1 METIISSTRDSE
13 SGFCSLTGI
22 YYSKWESP
30 NIPTTPSLSLPSFL
44 LSQLSPRHLKKP
56 AYIDSVSGKSL
67 TYQELRSL
75 SIGIASTLRSS
86 FGIKKGDIVL
96 VVSSN
101 SIHFPL
107 LILSIMS
114 MGAIFTTANPLYST
128 QELHCQIQDSNP
140 VLVFTT
146 HEFKSKFDGM
156 ILKNRVLLVEE
167 FMYNLLVNTPT
178 KSSSSIPSN
187 IKLDDIAALMYSS
200 GTTGKSKAVVCSH
213 RNLVSMGGL
222 LRHVWKTEG
231 GGDDGSN
238 DVYMCVVPLF
248 HMFGLSM
255 MVCGV
260 LAARST
266 AVLVK
271 KYSVE
276 EMLSGI
282 ERYNVTRLP
291 VAPPVVVQMVRFQN
305 KMSKYNLKSLKEVIC
320 SGAPLGNE
328 HIERFCKI
336 YPEINLTQCYG
347 LTETNGPITLCDGR
361 SRTTTREI
369 TASSVGRLIPSME
382 AKIIHVKTG
391 KPLPPFSPGELCVRG
406 VPVTQGY
413 FKNAEATLL
422 AIDKD
427 GWLHT
432 GDLCFMDKF
441 GFVHIVDRIKELIKY
456 KAYQVAPAE
465 LEEILSGHP
474 EIIDAAVTSY
484 PDEEAGEIPMAYVVR
499 NKKSEIGGEDIV
511 AFMANKVAPYK
522 KIRKVVFVECIP
534 RSPSGK
540 ILRKNLKALTK
551 ISPNL

>member
-1 METIISSTRDSE
+1 
-13 SGFCSLTGI
+13 
-22 YYSKWESP
+22 
-30 NIPTTPSLSLPSFL
+30 
-44 LSQLSPRHLKKP
+44 
-56 AYIDSVSGKSL
+56 
-67 TYQELRSL
+67 
-75 SIGIASTLRSS
+75 
-86 FGIKKGDIVL
+86 
-96 VVSSN
+96 
-101 SIHFPL
+101 
-107 LILSIMS
+107 MS

-128 QELHCQIQDSNP
+128 EELQCQIQDSNP

-146 HEFKSKFDGM
+146 HELKSKFDGI

-167 FMYNLLVNTPT
+167 FMYNLLVSSSNTPT
-178 KSSSSIPSN
+178 SIPIN
-187 IKLDDIAALMYSS
+187 IKLDDVAALMYSS

-222 LRHVWKTEG
+222 LRHVWNTEG

-266 AVLVK
+266 AVIVT

-282 ERYNVTRLP
+282 ERYKVTRLP
-291 VAPPVVVQMVRFQN
+291 VAPPVVVQMVRLQN
-305 KMSKYNLKSLKEVIC
+305 KMNKYNLKSLKEVIC
-320 SGAPLGNE
+320 SGAPLGND

-336 YPEINLTQCYG
+336 YPQINLTQCYG

-361 SRTTTREI
+361 SRTTTRAI
-369 TASSVGRLIPSME
+369 TASVGRLIPSME

-391 KPLPPFSPGELCVRG
+391 KPLPPFCSGELCVRG

-432 GDLCFMDKF
+432 GDLCFIDKF

-499 NKKSEIGGEDIV
+499 NKKRKIEGEDIM

-551 ISPNL
+551 ISPKL

>member
-1 METIISSTRDSE
+1 DSE

-30 NIPTTPSLSLPSFL
+30 NIPKTPSVSLPSFL

-75 SIGIASTLRSS
+75 SIRIASTLHSS
-86 FGIKKGDIVL
+86 FGIKKGDVVL

-114 MGAIFTTANPLYST
+114 MGAIFSTANPLYST
-128 QELHCQIQDSNP
+128 QELQCQIQDSNP
-140 VLVFTT
+140 VLVFKT
-146 HEFKSKFDGM
+146 HEFKSKFD
-156 ILKNRVLLVEE
+156 
-167 FMYNLLVNTPT
+167 
-178 KSSSSIPSN
+178 
-187 IKLDDIAALMYSS
+187 
-200 GTTGKSKAVVCSH
+200 
-213 RNLVSMGGL
+213 
-222 LRHVWKTEG
+222 
-231 GGDDGSN
+231 
-238 DVYMCVVPLF
+238 
-248 HMFGLSM
+248 
-255 MVCGV
+255 
-260 LAARST
+260 AARST
-266 AVLVK
+266 AVLVT

-291 VAPPVVVQMVRFQN
+291 VAPPM
-305 KMSKYNLKSLKEVIC
+305 VIC
-320 SGAPLGNE
+320 SGTPLGND
-328 HIERFCKI
+328 IERFCKI
-336 YPEINLTQCYG
+336 YPQINLTQCYG

-361 SRTTTREI
+361 SRTTTK
-369 TASSVGRLIPSME
+369 ASSSSVGRLIPSME
-382 AKIIHVKTG
+382 AKTIHVKTG
-391 KPLPPFSPGELCVRG
+391 KPLPPFSSGELCVRG

-432 GDLCFMDKF
+432 GDLCFVDKF

-474 EIIDAAVTSY
+474 EITDAAVISY

-499 NKKSEIGGEDIV
+499 NKKSKIV
-511 AFMANKVAPYK
+511 ER
-522 KIRKVVFVECIP
+522 IS

-540 ILRKNLKALTK
+540 ILRKNLEALAK
-551 ISPNL
+551 ISPKL

>member
-1 METIISSTRDSE
+1 METIIPATRDRE
-13 SGFCSLTGI
+13 SGFCSSTGI
-22 YYSKWESP
+22 YYSKWESQ
-30 NIPTTPSLSLPSFL
+30 NIPKIPPLSLPSFL
-44 LSQLSPRHLKKP
+44 LSQLSPKILKKP
-56 AYIDSVSGKSL
+56 AYIDSVTGKSL

-75 SIGIASTLRSS
+75 SIDIASTLRSS
-86 FGIKKGDIVL
+86 FGIKKGDVVL

-101 SIHFPL
+101 SIYFPL

-114 MGAIFTTANPLYST
+114 TGAIFTTANPLYSAD
-128 QELHCQIQDSNP
+128 ELRCQIQDSNP

-146 HEFKSKFDGM
+146 HEFKSKFDG
-156 ILKNRVLLVEE
+156 ILLLSNPVLLVEE
-167 FMYNLLVNTPT
+167 FMNHLLVSSSNQPTT
-178 KSSSSIPSN
+178 KSFGIPAV
-187 IKLDDIAALMYSS
+187 KLDDIAALMYSS

-213 RNLVSMGGL
+213 RNLVAMGGL
-222 LRHVWKTEG
+222 LGHVWNTEG
-231 GGDDGSN
+231 DGSN

-266 AVLVK
+266 VVLVK

-276 EMLSGI
+276 EVLNGI

-305 KMSKYNLKSLKEVIC
+305 KMNKYNLKSLKEVIC
-320 SGAPLGNE
+320 SGAPLGND
-328 HIERFCKI
+328 HIESFYKV
-336 YPEINLTQCYG
+336 YPQINLTQCYG

-361 SRTTTREI
+361 TTTR
-369 TASSVGRLIPSME
+369 ALAASVGRLIPSME

-391 KPLPPFSPGELCVRG
+391 KSLPPFSSGELYVRG

-413 FKNAEATLL
+413 FQNDEATLL

-432 GDLCFMDKF
+432 GDLCFIDEF

-465 LEEILSGHP
+465 LEEILLGHP

-484 PDEEAGEIPMAYVVR
+484 PDDEAGEIPMAYVVK
-499 NKKSEIGGEDIV
+499 NKKSKIEGEDIM

-522 KIRKVVFVECIP
+522 KIRKVDFVECIP

-540 ILRKNLKALTK
+540 ILRRNLKALAK
-551 ISPNL
+551 ISPKL

>member
-13 SGFCSLTGI
+13 SSFCSLTGI
-22 YYSKWESP
+22 YCSKWESP
-30 NIPTTPSLSLPSFL
+30 NIPKTPSLSLPSFL
-44 LSQLSPRHLKKP
+44 LSQLSPQHLEKP
-56 AYIDSVSGKSL
+56 AYVDSVSGKSL

-75 SIGIASTLRSS
+75 SIDIASTLLST
-86 FGIKKGDIVL
+86 FGIKKGDVVL

-101 SIHFPL
+101 SIHFLL

-128 QELHCQIQDSNP
+128 EELQCQIQDSNP

-146 HEFKSKFDGM
+146 HEFMSKFDGI

-167 FMYNLLVNTPT
+167 FMNNLLVSSSNPPTT
-178 KSSSSIPSN
+178 KSPGISTN

-213 RNLVSMGGL
+213 RNLISMGGIL
-222 LRHVWKTEG
+222 GHVWNTEG
-231 GGDDGSN
+231 GDGSN

-271 KYSVE
+271 KYSME
-276 EMLSGI
+276 EMLNGI

-305 KMSKYNLKSLKEVIC
+305 KMNKYNLKSVKEVIC

-328 HIERFCKI
+328 HIESFCKI
-336 YPEINLTQCYG
+336 YPQINLTQCYG
-347 LTETNGPITLCDGR
+347 LTETNGPITLCSG
-361 SRTTTREI
+361 RTTTRAI
-369 TASSVGRLIPSME
+369 TASVGRLIPSME
-382 AKIIHVKTG
+382 AKIIDVKTG
-391 KPLPPFSPGELCVRG
+391 KPLPPFRSGELYVRG
-406 VPVTQGY
+406 APVTQGY

-432 GDLCFMDKF
+432 GDLCFIDKF

-499 NKKSEIGGEDIV
+499 NKKSKIEGEDIM
-511 AFMANKVAPYK
+511 AFMSNKVAPYK

-551 ISPNL
+551 ISPKL